1 MKMYS
6 SIGCC
11 ALLSVLATAQ
21 QPKVLDTIQA
31 NEKMNVSLFFPEAI
45 RQGIT
50 GSEHVV
56 FTYNREKK
64 QYFGLLQARPGSDS
78 NLLVIT
84 DDGQV
89 YSYVIQYKDSISKL
103 NYFVSNSESIGNE
116 VPNLPII
123 NNVSMD
129 DTLNNKQFGGYE
141 KFSRHLLGITFKS
154 QKAKRKKGIVFKL
167 KQIRHYKDAIYV
179 VLELK
184 NKSDID
190 FELDYL
196 NIYKVSTNKK
206 RKASYQKIQLD
217 VVNKYD
223 YPKKVS
229 KNELKR
235 FVYVLPKFSLGDYEK
250 LQLELMELNGSRR
263 IVLN

>member
-1 MKMYS
+1 
-6 SIGCC
+6 
-11 ALLSVLATAQ
+11 
-21 QPKVLDTIQA
+21 
-31 NEKMNVSLFFPEAI
+31 
-45 RQGIT
+45 
-50 GSEHVV
+50 
-56 FTYNREKK
+56 
-64 QYFGLLQARPGSDS
+64 
-78 NLLVIT
+78 
-84 DDGQV
+84 
-89 YSYVIQYKDSISKL
+89 
-103 NYFVSNSESIGNE
+103 
-116 VPNLPII
+116 
-123 NNVSMD
+123 
-129 DTLNNKQFGGYE
+129 
-141 KFSRHLLGITFKS
+141 FKS
-154 QKAKRKKGIVFKL
+154 QKAKRKEGIVFKL

-217 VVNKYD
+217 VVYKYE
-223 YPKKVS
+223 YPKTV
-229 KNELKR
+229 LKKTLRR